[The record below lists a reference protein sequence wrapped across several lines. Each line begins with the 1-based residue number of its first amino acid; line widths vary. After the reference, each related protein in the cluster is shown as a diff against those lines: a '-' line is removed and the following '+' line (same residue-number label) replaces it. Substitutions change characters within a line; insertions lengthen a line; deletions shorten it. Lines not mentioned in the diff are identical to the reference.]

1 MFIYTSVATNTAKHI
16 EKGKLTLHALSL
28 TFCSPIHCWLPNS
41 PVSHFHH
48 SPPLEY
54 FGNSMVSCLVLSRR
68 DFGRILSRFPQ
79 EVKDEIDEIKEA
91 MNIARC
97 QQVHAV
103 HIAVCTYVC
112 MCVRRPYVRAYACV
126 YVCLHS
132 CTHIYT
138 YTHSPKSQKKNFLGN
153 FLPPEI

>member
-1 MFIYTSVATNTAKHI
+1 
-16 EKGKLTLHALSL
+16 
-28 TFCSPIHCWLPNS
+28 
-41 PVSHFHH
+41 
-48 SPPLEY
+48 
-54 FGNSMVSCLVLSRR
+54 MVSCLVLSRR

-79 EVKDEIDEIKEA
+79 EVNDEIDEIKEA

-103 HIAVCTYVC
+103 HIVC
-112 MCVRRPYVRAYACV
+112 MYVFM
-126 YVCLHS
+126 HS

-138 YTHSPKSQKKNFLGN
+138 YAYSPKSQMKNFLGN